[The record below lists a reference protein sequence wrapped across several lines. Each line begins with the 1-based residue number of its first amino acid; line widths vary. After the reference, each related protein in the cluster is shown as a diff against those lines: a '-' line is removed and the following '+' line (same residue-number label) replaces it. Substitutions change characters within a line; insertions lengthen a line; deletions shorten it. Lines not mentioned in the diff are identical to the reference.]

1 MQKPVADAENLS
13 VLILAPTGQD
23 ALLIQRVLANTGI
36 SGVICHSL
44 GELTDMLSRGAGTLL
59 LAQEALQSKQLEA
72 LVGALQRQ
80 PPWSDLPITLL
91 TLCGRGQ
98 RAIGK
103 VAEQFQNI
111 GNLTILERP
120 LHALTLSSVV
130 RVALRS
136 RARQYEVRDLVERL
150 TTSQSKLQDK
160 IMDLEQFHDVVIG
173 RELKMIE
180 LEKHVEELKR
190 SAHGP
195 SNSSGDLS
203 HNERHGD

>member
-1 MQKPVADAENLS
+1 MQKPVAGAEQLR

-23 ALLIQRVLANTGI
+23 ALLIQRVLTNAGI
-36 SGVICHSL
+36 SGMICHSL
-44 GELTDMLSRGAGTLL
+44 GELTDMLSSGAGAVL
-59 LAQEALQSKQLEA
+59 LAQEALQGKHLEA
-72 LVGALQRQ
+72 FVGTLQRQ

-91 TLCGRGQ
+91 TLSGAGQ

-103 VAEQFQNI
+103 VAEQFQSI

-120 LHALTLSSVV
+120 LHALTLTSVV

-150 TTSQSKLQDK
+150 TTSQSELQDK
-160 IMDLEQFHDVVIG
+160 ITDLEQFHDVVIG

-190 SAHGP
+190 SAHAGKQD
-195 SNSSGDLS
+195 S
-203 HNERHGD
+203 